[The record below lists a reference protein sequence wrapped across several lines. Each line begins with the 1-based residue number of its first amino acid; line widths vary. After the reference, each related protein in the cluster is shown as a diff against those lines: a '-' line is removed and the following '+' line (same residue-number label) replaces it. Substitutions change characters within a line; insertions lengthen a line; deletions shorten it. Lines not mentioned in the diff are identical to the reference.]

1 MKEIII
7 LLGPTGVG
15 KTTVSIAL
23 AKSLK
28 TEIIGADSMQ
38 IYRYM
43 DTGTAKPTLEERSL
57 VKHHMIDIVDPW
69 KAFST
74 GKYIQAVVPIIEEL
88 HGKGK
93 IPLVVGGTG
102 LYIKAMTRGI
112 FSGPSADWSLRE
124 ELLFMEREENGI
136 LHNLLKDLDPEAA
149 LRITPND
156 TRRIIRAVEVF
167 IKSSSSISEMQK
179 KLTMPLPYEFVK
191 IGLKKDRK
199 ELYRIIEKRVDE
211 MIKKDLIEEVK
222 HLLEMNP
229 DRTPM
234 QAIGYKEILLHLRGD
249 ISPEEA
255 AKLIKR
261 GTKRYAKRQ
270 VTWFKKE
277 EGINWIDITGINDTT
292 MILNLIFDV
301 LARIPAFAGFKGLRG

>member
-124 ELLFMEREENGI
+124 ELLSMEMEENGI

-167 IKSSSSISEMQK
+167 IKSNSSISEMQK

-211 MIKKDLIEEVK
+211 MIKRNLIEEVK
-222 HLLEMNP
+222 HLLKMNP

-234 QAIGYKEILLHLRGD
+234 QAIGYKEISLHLRGD

-292 MILNLIFDV
+292 MTLNLIFDV

>member
-167 IKSSSSISEMQK
+167 IKSNSSISEMQK

-211 MIKKDLIEEVK
+211 MIKRNLIEEVK
-222 HLLEMNP
+222 HLLKMNP

-234 QAIGYKEILLHLRGD
+234 QAIGYKEISLHLRGD

>member
-211 MIKKDLIEEVK
+211 MIKRDLIEEVK

>member
-69 KAFST
+69 EAFST